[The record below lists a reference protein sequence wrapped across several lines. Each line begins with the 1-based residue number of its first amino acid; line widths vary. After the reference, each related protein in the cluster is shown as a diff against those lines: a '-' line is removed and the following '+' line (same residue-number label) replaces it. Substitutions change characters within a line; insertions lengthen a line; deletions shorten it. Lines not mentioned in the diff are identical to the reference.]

1 MARALPRL
9 VVLFSALGVA
19 HLSFVGCG
27 GSDEVKHAM
36 DEGGAGGEGG
46 AATAG
51 GSAGPA
57 AGGTGGAAGDDGAMG
72 GAGGAAPAMGAGAG
86 GRTETGGAGGWPETG
101 GAAGAAGASGAG
113 GEGEIPCDAP
123 PVGSRITIAVDA
135 SNAERVTNLQWLDNA
150 NAITANLAASG
161 GPQTC
166 GDPAEFF
173 GVSYGVPEGGT
184 PNVVIAGSRSTA
196 TTCTRNLT
204 ITSALND
211 CAGQPQI
218 PVLTEYQFYGGA
230 QASQLRVTRTIAFNP
245 SSPQYTGI
253 GVRPWQPRVP
263 LAVLPKVVYP
273 NDSDAMTTVDA
284 TACPGDCVTPV
295 GPAWNGKWFAD
306 LGANGLAMI
315 VRRDPSMTSAVSLTV
330 NWDSYSTA
338 NIASFVV
345 LQPQGG
351 WKAPIIEIE
360 YVCFADFV
368 SWPQAQRDLAQLPD
382 WCGP

>member
-1 MARALPRL
+1 
-9 VVLFSALGVA
+9 
-19 HLSFVGCG
+19 
-27 GSDEVKHAM
+27 
-36 DEGGAGGEGG
+36 
-46 AATAG
+46 
-51 GSAGPA
+51 
-57 AGGTGGAAGDDGAMG
+57 MG
-72 GAGGAAPAMGAGAG
+72 GGW
-86 GRTETGGAGGWPETG
+86 TETGGAGGWTETG
-101 GAAGAAGASGAG
+101 GAGGWTETGGAGGAAGV
-113 GEGEIPCDAP
+113 GEIPCDAP

-150 NAITANLAASG
+150 NATTANLAASG

-166 GDPAEFF
+166 GDPSEFF
-173 GVSYGVPEGGT
+173 GESYGVPENGT

-196 TTCTRNLT
+196 TTCAAALT

-211 CAGQPQI
+211 CAGRPQI

-230 QASQLRVTRTIAFNP
+230 QASQMRVTRTIGFNQ

-253 GVRPWQPRVP
+253 GVRPWQARVP
-263 LAVLPKVVYP
+263 LAALPKVIYP
-273 NDSDAMTTVDA
+273 NDNDAITTVDA
-284 TACPGDCVTPV
+284 TACGGDCVTPV

-330 NWDSYSTA
+330 NYDSYSSA

-351 WKAPIIEIE
+351 WKAPITEIA
-360 YVCFADFV
+360 YVCFVDLV
-368 SWPQAQRDLAQLPD
+368 SWPQAMRDLAQLPP